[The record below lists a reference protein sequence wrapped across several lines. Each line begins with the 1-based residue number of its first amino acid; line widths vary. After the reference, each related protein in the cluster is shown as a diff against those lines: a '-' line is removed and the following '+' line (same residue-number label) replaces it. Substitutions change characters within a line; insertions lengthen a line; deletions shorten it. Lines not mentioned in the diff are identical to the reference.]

1 MEDPVPMITKR
12 HFEIGLAHCRKSVNE
27 VDLNRYDEFKRKF
40 DPSFAS
46 GQAESTKIVW
56 PDGDGQGGA
65 AENKNDED
73 LGLYD

>member
-12 HFEIGLAHCRKSVNE
+12 HFEIGLSHCRKSVNE

-40 DPSFAS
+40 DPSFVTAER
-46 GQAESTKIVW
+46 ESTKIIW
-56 PDGDGQGGA
+56 PDDDGKGKD
-65 AENKNDED
+65 EKKDDED

>member
-12 HFEIGLAHCRKSVNE
+12 HFENGLAHCRKSVNE

-40 DPSFAS
+40 DPSFVTS
-46 GQAESTKIVW
+46 QNEGNKIIW
-56 PDGDGQGGA
+56 PDDDG
-65 AENKNDED
+65 KNNSSKKDDEE

>member
-12 HFEIGLAHCRKSVNE
+12 HFETGLAHARKSVNE

-40 DPSFAS
+40 DPSFAT
-46 GQAESTKIVW
+46 GNQESTKITW
-56 PDGDGQGGA
+56 PDDDGKGHA
-65 AENKNDED
+65 DDKKDED

>member
-12 HFEIGLAHCRKSVNE
+12 HFEVGLAHCRKSVNE

-40 DPSFAS
+40 DPSFVSSQSDTA
-46 GQAESTKIVW
+46 KIVW
-56 PDGDGQGGA
+56 PDDDGKNSS
-65 AENKNDED
+65 NKKDDEE